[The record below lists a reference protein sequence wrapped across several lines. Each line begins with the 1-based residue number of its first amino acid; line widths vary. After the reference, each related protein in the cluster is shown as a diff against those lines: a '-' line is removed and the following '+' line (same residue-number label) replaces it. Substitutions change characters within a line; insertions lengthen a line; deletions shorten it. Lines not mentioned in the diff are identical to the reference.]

1 MSRSRLS
8 SSGGEKSK
16 SHTSTKNN
24 KKSTIIESCNFN
36 NHEQYD
42 LLTNVFFKTQNIFV
56 GKEHDG
62 FKDNIKKLI
71 KNNKSP
77 PPPIMSELLLYKEIL
92 YDNGEFETLWYESSR
107 HIKYC
112 QVVEGEGTRLSKPF
126 ITLMNIQSLFQ
137 IRNCFK
143 KGVILLD
150 STINNYKDLID
161 NVTNICQQRNIIN
174 DDEVIMLHS
183 IFNAPKYHFVNNKL
197 RFIENDSRYSGNN
210 ETKFIDSSDDDNN
223 DDDDEYNS
231 QSIQQQLDEVIPLKK
246 ENEEDDRFMLKLQPN
261 TESSIIMCG
270 VVQKLKQPMCTFI
283 RLATKTL
290 FYPEMP
296 SHPVPTRFIFILLV
310 PNENYTHEILYL
322 GRTLSALLAD
332 DIFKSIIYNCSCNI
346 TICEAIDKFMS
357 QIIAIAPR
365 QLNIHNTRLDPID
378 DICIENRN
386 ITNRYI
392 DYDGIEILENNK
404 NYTNRTGNSFD
415 YELART
421 GKVFGGLINDIKK
434 KSSTYFSDF
443 SDFFKGRPGQS
454 LASIFFLF
462 FASLTSALTFGAVM
476 EIALN
481 REMAAIENILA
492 SVICG
497 VFFGLFSGQPLNIL
511 TATGPTLAFETI
523 IFSFCKAN
531 NWDFLPFRF
540 WVGLSIAIYLTI
552 FIAFDLCSLV
562 SLITR
567 YTEEAFTVLIAIV
580 FILQALKELIEI
592 GHSYPIQKNI
602 HEIFESPCLCNLTG
616 TVLNNKLRKV
626 KNFDPSSCLAIGG
639 TPHGLMCDYKPDI
652 FLFSIILTS
661 ITVIIAYLLT
671 AFRHS
676 NFFSSKIRQSLAD
689 FNIVIAIAV
698 TTILAII
705 VGLDVPTLKIP
716 VTFKPTKDRSWIIN
730 PLIFDSYHAYLYA
743 AFLGICYSILIML
756 DQQITSAIINKKDH
770 LLRKGHGYHLDLI
783 IVVILI
789 IICATFGLPFYVA
802 NTVISLMHV
811 ESLKIY
817 SECNAPGEKPQLLGI
832 KEQRLTA
839 IIAHIIIGFS
849 VSLTAIIKFVPLP
862 VLIGVF
868 LYMGII
874 SLSSLQFVQ
883 RLRLFF
889 IPIKHQPDLPWLR
902 IMPMYRVHLFTV
914 TQIVCLTGLFM
925 VKYNKTT
932 SMIFPLMIVLI
943 IIIRL
948 TILKILFKERE
959 LLSLDGKPPTL
970 KEILKPKTIIEII
983 EEKMNYGMMRRVERK
998 DSLAMSNKFNQISN
1012 SNLSEKK
1019 INSHLYTMDPSSI
1032 SEKNI
1037 YELSNTT
1044 SDDVIQNANS
1054 LNNISKSHFLGQS
1067 NA

>member
-8 SSGGEKSK
+8 SYGGEKSK
-16 SHTSTKNN
+16 SNTKIS
-24 KKSTIIESCNFN
+24 KKNSIIESCNFN
-36 NHEQYD
+36 SYDQHD
-42 LLTNVFFKTQNIFV
+42 LLTNVFFKSQNLFV
-56 GKEHDG
+56 GKEYDG
-62 FKDNIKKLI
+62 FRDKIKKLI
-71 KNNKSP
+71 KNNKSTSP
-77 PPPIMSELLLYKEIL
+77 TIMSELLLYKEIL

-126 ITLMNIQSLFQ
+126 VTLMNIQSLFQ

-150 STINNYKDLID
+150 STVNNYKDLID
-161 NVTNICQQRNIIN
+161 CVTTVCRQRNIIN
-174 DDEVIMLHS
+174 EEEVSLLHS

-197 RFIENDSRYSGNN
+197 RYIENESRYSRNKEGN
-210 ETKFIDSSDDDNN
+210 FLDSSDDD
-223 DDDDEYNS
+223 E
-231 QSIQQQLDEVIPLKK
+231 SIEEQLNETIPLNNEK
-246 ENEEDDRFMLKLQPN
+246 EEEDRFMLKLQPN
-261 TESSIIMCG
+261 TEASIIMCG
-270 VVQKLKQPMCTFI
+270 VHQKLKKPICIFL
-283 RLATKTL
+283 RLKTKTI

-310 PNENYTHEILYL
+310 PNENYTNEMLYL
-322 GRTLSALLAD
+322 GRTLSALLAN
-332 DIFKSIIYNCSCNI
+332 DIFKTTIYNCTCNT
-346 TICEAIDKFMS
+346 TICEGIDEFMS
-357 QIIAIAPR
+357 HMIAIAPK
-365 QLNIHNTRLDPID
+365 QLDIYNTRLDPID
-378 DICIENRN
+378 DVRIEGMA
-386 ITNRYI
+386 IGC
-392 DYDGIEILENNK
+392 DDDDDDVFFENNK
-404 NYTNRTGNSFD
+404 NYLNRSDSFFD
-415 YELART
+415 YQVART
-421 GKVFGGLINDIKK
+421 GKIFGGLVNDIRR
-434 KSSTYFSDF
+434 KSPKYISDYT
-443 SDFFKGRPGQS
+443 DFFIERLGQS
-454 LASIFFLF
+454 VASIIFIF
-462 FASLTSALTFGAVM
+462 FAGLTSALTFGAVM
-476 EIALN
+476 EIGLN
-481 REMAAIENILA
+481 KEMAAIENILA
-492 SVICG
+492 SAICG
-497 VFFGLFSGQPLNIL
+497 VVFGLFSGQPLNIL

-523 IFSFCKAN
+523 IFSFCKTHK
-531 NWDFLPFRF
+531 WDFLPFRF
-540 WVGLSIAIYLTI
+540 WVGVSIAIYLTI
-552 FIAFDLCSLV
+552 FVAFDLCALV

-567 YTEEAFTVLIAIV
+567 YTEESFTVLIAIV
-580 FILQALKELIEI
+580 FILQALKELIAI

-602 HEIFESPCLCNLTG
+602 HQIFESPCLCNLTG
-616 TVLNNKLRKV
+616 TTLNNKLRKV
-626 KNFDPSSCLAIGG
+626 KNFDPESCLAIGG

-652 FLFSIILTS
+652 FLFSIILTA
-661 ITVIIAYLLT
+661 ITLFVAFLLT
-671 AFRHS
+671 SLRRS

-689 FNIVIAIAV
+689 FNIVIAITVA
-698 TTILAII
+698 TIVSII

-730 PLIFDSYHAYLYA
+730 PLIFNSYDTYLYA

-783 IVVILI
+783 IIIILI
-789 IICATFGLPFYVA
+789 IICATFGLPFYIA

-817 SECNAPGEKPQLLGI
+817 SKCNAPGEKAQLLGI

-839 IIAHIIIGFS
+839 IIPHIIIGFS
-849 VSLTAIIKFVPLP
+849 VSLTTIIKFVPLP

-948 TILKILFKERE
+948 TILKVLFKEGE
-959 LLSLDGKPPTL
+959 LLSLD
-970 KEILKPKTIIEII
+970 EII
-983 EEKMNYGMMRRVERK
+983 EERMNYKMMEKGEKRG
-998 DSLAMSNKFNQISN
+998 SLTMSNKFNQRTN
-1012 SNLSEKK
+1012 SNEKK
-1019 INSHLYTMDPSSI
+1019 NNSTMYINSPSLSGETI
-1032 SEKNI
+1032 N
-1037 YELSNTT
+1037 ELNSFNK
-1044 SDDVIQNANS
+1044 DVIQTSNS
-1054 LNNISKSHFLGQS
+1054 
-1067 NA
+1067 